1 MTTTSIVLGSSGLIG
16 AHLLHELKKKDT
28 NIVAVMRRSEKNLPK
43 KIIPLVIDFD
53 DFIENGVL
61 PECDHLY
68 ICLGTTIK
76 KAGSKVEFRRI
87 DLDYCLAFAKKAK
100 ESGASKISVVT
111 SIGANAKS
119 SNFYLQTKG
128 LLEEEIKK
136 LGFDSVCIFQ
146 PGLLLGKRKEN
157 RPLEKISQKIS
168 FIMNI
173 FLVGRL
179 RIYKSVKAHDIAHSM
194 ANHSLSNGIKILR
207 YDDFKN
213 T

>member
-194 ANHSLSNGIKILR
+194 ANHSLSHGIKILR

>member
-53 DFIENGVL
+53 NFIENGVL

-179 RIYKSVKAHDIAHSM
+179 RKYRSVKAYDIAHSM
-194 ANHSLSNGIKILR
+194 ANHSLSNGIMILR

>member
-16 AHLLHELKKKDT
+16 MHLLNELEKKDT
-28 NIVAVMRRSEKNLPK
+28 EIVAVMRRSEKNLPK

-53 DFIENGVL
+53 DFIENGLL
-61 PECDHLY
+61 PKCDHLY

-76 KAGSKVEFRRI
+76 TAGSKAEFRRI

-146 PGLLLGKRKEN
+146 PGLLLGERKEN

>member
-16 AHLLHELKKKDT
+16 AHLLYELKKKDT

>member
-16 AHLLHELKKKDT
+16 MHLLHELEKKDT
-28 NIVAVMRRSEKNLPK
+28 NIIAVMRRSEKNLPE
-43 KIIPLVIDFD
+43 KITPLVIDFD

-61 PECDHLY
+61 PRCDHLY

-76 KAGSKVEFRRI
+76 KAGSKAEFTRV

-100 ESGASKISVVT
+100 QSGTSKISVVT
-111 SIGANAKS
+111 SIGADAKS
-119 SNFYLQTKG
+119 SNFYLKTKG

-136 LGFDSVCIFQ
+136 LNFDSVCIFQ
-146 PGLLLGKRKEN
+146 PGLLLGERREN
-157 RPLEKISQKIS
+157 RFLEKIGQKIS

-179 RIYKSVKAHDIAHSM
+179 RKYRSVKAYDIAYSM
-194 ANHSLSNGIKILR
+194 ANISLSNGIRILR
-207 YDDFKN
+207 YDDFNN